1 MGSLSCPHF
10 AIFPFFSQGHTIP
23 LLYLCR
29 LLRRRS
35 VVVTLFTTAGN
46 SPRIRAFLQDIDVSI
61 VELPFPQ
68 NIEGVP
74 PGVENTDQLSYG
86 SSFLP
91 FVRATEQMQESFE
104 KALETLQ
111 PPASCVVSDS
121 FLWWTLKSAQ
131 KIGVPRLGFFGMGNF
146 SATMYQILG
155 RFSPH
160 AGTDS
165 VDEPFSMTDF
175 PEIKLTRNDFEPP
188 FGDINPSG
196 PFVDFMMECIIA
208 LAMSNGLIVNSFY
221 ELESRYTD
229 YWNKNLG
236 PKAWNIGPLCLAAE
250 PPENNISKNSSY
262 LRWLDEKLD
271 KGEPVLYVSFG
282 TQAEI
287 SPEQFL
293 EIAEGLEKSEVSFL
307 WALRSK
313 GLDFLPDFESRVK
326 GRGLVAKEWVDQSK
340 ILQHDGVKG
349 FLSHCGWNSVM
360 ESISAGVPILAM
372 PFMAEQ
378 HLNARFV
385 ADEIGVGL
393 RILSRDGSVRGYVE
407 AEEVEMKAREL
418 MGCGKVAEE
427 VSKRVAEWGRAAH
440 DAMKEGGSSWLTLDL
455 LIEGVM
461 GKSTD

>member
-1 MGSLSCPHF
+1 MGSLSFPHF
-10 AIFPFFSQGHTIP
+10 VIFPFLSQGHIIP
-23 LLYLCR
+23 LLYLSR

-46 SPRIRAFLQDIDVSI
+46 SPGIRASLQEIDVSI
-61 VELPFPQ
+61 FELPFPQ
-68 NIEGVP
+68 NIDGVP
-74 PGVENTDQLSYG
+74 PGVENTDKLSYE

-91 FVRATEQMQESFE
+91 FATATEQMQESFE

-111 PPASCVVSDS
+111 PPVSCIVSDS
-121 FLWWTLKSAQ
+121 FLWWTLKSAE

-160 AGTDS
+160 AGVDS
-165 VDEPFSMTDF
+165 LDEPFSMTDF
-175 PEIKLTRNDFEPP
+175 PEIKLTRNDFDPP

-196 PFVDFMMECIIA
+196 PYVDFMMENIIA
-208 LAMSNGLIVNSFY
+208 LGMSNGLIVNSFY
-221 ELESRYTD
+221 ELESRYAD
-229 YWNKNLG
+229 YWNKKLG
-236 PKAWNIGPLCLAAE
+236 PKAWNIGPLCLAAP
-250 PPENNISKNSSY
+250 PPEKSKLKNPSY
-262 LRWLDEKLD
+262 LQWLDEKLD

-287 SPEQFL
+287 SPEQLL

-313 GLDFLPDFESRVK
+313 GLDFLPEFESMVK
-326 GRGLVAKEWVDQSK
+326 SRALVAEEWVDQVK
-340 ILQHDGVKG
+340 ILRHEGVKG

-378 HLNARFV
+378 QLNARFV
-385 ADEIGVGL
+385 AEETGVGL
-393 RILSRDGSVRGYVE
+393 RIVPRGGSVRGHVTS
-407 AEEVEMKAREL
+407 EEVERKVREL
-418 MGCGKVAEE
+418 MGGGKMAEE
-427 VSKRVAEWGRAAH
+427 VRKRMAEWRGAAH
-440 DAMKEGGSSWLTLDL
+440 DAMKEGGSSWRTLDL
-455 LIEGVM
+455 LIDGLV
-461 GKSTD
+461 GKNN

>member
-1 MGSLSCPHF
+1 
-10 AIFPFFSQGHTIP
+10 
-23 LLYLCR
+23 
-29 LLRRRS
+29 
-35 VVVTLFTTAGN
+35 
-46 SPRIRAFLQDIDVSI
+46 
-61 VELPFPQ
+61 
-68 NIEGVP
+68 
-74 PGVENTDQLSYG
+74 
-86 SSFLP
+86 
-91 FVRATEQMQESFE
+91 
-104 KALETLQ
+104 
-111 PPASCVVSDS
+111 
-121 FLWWTLKSAQ
+121 
-131 KIGVPRLGFFGMGNF
+131 
-146 SATMYQILG
+146 
-155 RFSPH
+155 
-160 AGTDS
+160 
-165 VDEPFSMTDF
+165 
-175 PEIKLTRNDFEPP
+175 
-188 FGDINPSG
+188 
-196 PFVDFMMECIIA
+196 
-208 LAMSNGLIVNSFY
+208 MSNGLIVNSFY

-262 LRWLDEKLD
+262 LRWLDEKFD

-313 GLDFLPDFESRVK
+313 GLDFLPEFESRVK
-326 GRGLVAKEWVDQSK
+326 KGRGLIEKEWVDQSK

-349 FLSHCGWNSVM
+349 FLSHSGWNSVM

-385 ADEIGVGL
+385 AEEIGVGP
-393 RILSRDGSVRGYVE
+393 RILSRGGSVRGYVA

-418 MGCGKVAEE
+418 MGGRKVAEE

-440 DAMKEGGSSWLTLDL
+440 GAIKEGGSSWLTLDL
-455 LIEGVM
+455 LIDDVM
-461 GKSTD
+461 GKFTK